1 MYTKQMMPS
10 SYKKSVMMIIA
21 FIIAF
26 FALSI
31 KVSADSNYINQADYP
46 ILKQDSSA
54 YKSLMEH
61 NEKSKN
67 GHIYIYSVKST
78 GNLSMEDYRK
88 NKFKDLN
95 LKSNDML
102 ITYAFND
109 GNRNVGITTGSQVRS
124 YLSDS
129 DAIGVLQDNKD
140 NLKSNNSE
148 NVSKGLFTV
157 LAKYETYQNQQSMMS
172 PRDKAAYDKEM
183 AREKALL
190 KKVFYTILSVV
201 GVIIVIRI
209 INSIKKMNAK
219 KQRKDLEDS
228 AYKALQDYHT
238 VTNHYLTQE
247 DFTLSDGYYISNKVE
262 PNFPKNIY
270 DSLPKTKTKL
280 EEIEFLCDFN
290 NYDLSTYLKEEKY
303 QDNQWLSMHKFSDM
317 VRMETLYK
325 NNKIPEQLL
334 KSQKI
339 RDKHD
344 LLRKIYDSSQ
354 YNEDFTLSIP
364 VKESNAKDLYSKEM
378 LTYLYDTNEQKDL
391 ATLSKN
397 KLRKKYGNQSQYS
410 DASIYRKYEHNDHDY
425 YNPNTDSLIT
435 WALYNALAEDQSDHS
450 SSYSNSSSSSYD
462 DSSNYS
468 SYDSGSSYDG
478 GSSDFGGGD
487 MGGGSI

>member
-1 MYTKQMMPS
+1 MYTKQMTTAS
-10 SYKKSVMMIIA
+10 FKKRVVIIIA
-21 FIIAF
+21 FIMTF
-26 FALSI
+26 LTLSI
-31 KVSADSNYINQADYP
+31 KANADSAYINQADYP

-78 GNLSMEDYRK
+78 GNLSMDDYRK

-102 ITYAFND
+102 LTYAFDD
-109 GNRNVGITTGSQVRS
+109 GNRHVGITTGSQVRS

-140 NLKSNNSE
+140 NLKSDNSK

-209 INSIKKMNAK
+209 INSIKRMNAK

-228 AYKALQDYHT
+228 AYKALQDYHK

-247 DFTLSDGYYISNKVE
+247 DFILSDGYYISNKVE

-270 DSLPKTKTKL
+270 DNLPKTKTKL

-364 VKESNAKDLYSKEM
+364 VKESNAKELYSKEM
-378 LTYLYDTNEQKDL
+378 LNYLYDTNEQKDL

-397 KLRKKYGNQSQYS
+397 KLRKKYGNQSEYS
-410 DASIYRKYEHNDHDY
+410 DASIYKKYEQNDYDY
-425 YNPNTDSLIT
+425 YNLNTDSLIT

-450 SSYSNSSSSSYD
+450 SSYSSNSSSFDNNST
-462 DSSNYS
+462 YS
-468 SYDSGSSYDG
+468 SFDSGSSYDG